1 MAIDQ
6 GHQPEPIGHG
16 LQGGHIPMWVG
27 PEGEGGLGVRQQPLE
42 ELLGR
47 AQRQDGNR
55 PRFPVD
61 PAGLHDPVVGVATD
75 FDALEAGHRLCIDRL
90 HGPVN

>member
-1 MAIDQ
+1 MAIAQ

-16 LQGGHIPMWVG
+16 LQGGHSPMLVG
-27 PEGEGGLGVRQQPLE
+27 PEGEGGLGRVSSRWRSCD
-42 ELLGR
+42 GR
-47 AQRQDGNR
+47 AQMQDGNR

-75 FDALEAGHRLCIDRL
+75 FYALEAGHRLCLDRL